1 MSNIG
6 ILGGTFDPIH
16 NGHIMLAKE
25 AYEQFLL
32 DKIWVMVSKNPPHKS
47 GKKVSDSIKR
57 SEMVKLAI
65 KNYPYMEF
73 SDFEL
78 KREGYIYTSDTLTLL
93 KQIYPND
100 NFFFILGGDSLR
112 DFKTWHNPEIVLEK
126 CILLVAT
133 RDEIIDEEY
142 KKSLNS
148 ILTEFSDYHPDIRRL
163 ITTPVNISS
172 HEIRANISHI
182 EQFEPYMNKDV
193 MKYIL
198 DNNLYI

>member
-100 NFFFILGGDSLR
+100 N
-112 DFKTWHNPEIVLEK
+112 
-126 CILLVAT
+126 
-133 RDEIIDEEY
+133 
-142 KKSLNS
+142 
-148 ILTEFSDYHPDIRRL
+148 
-163 ITTPVNISS
+163 
-172 HEIRANISHI
+172 
-182 EQFEPYMNKDV
+182 
-193 MKYIL
+193 
-198 DNNLYI
+198 